1 MRAAGFLGELTEVAV
16 YRFDVEIDGRWIEAV
31 EGIAT
36 RRPYVIL
43 GRNVLRRFVLRLDG
57 PRAVLTLV
65 RGATLPDVGTKAK
78 KRDR

>member
-1 MRAAGFLGELTEVAV
+1 M
-16 YRFDVEIDGRWIEAV
+16 YRFDVEIDGRWVEGV

-36 RRPYVIL
+36 RRPFVIL

-65 RGATLPDVGTKAK
+65 RGVRA
-78 KRDR
+78 